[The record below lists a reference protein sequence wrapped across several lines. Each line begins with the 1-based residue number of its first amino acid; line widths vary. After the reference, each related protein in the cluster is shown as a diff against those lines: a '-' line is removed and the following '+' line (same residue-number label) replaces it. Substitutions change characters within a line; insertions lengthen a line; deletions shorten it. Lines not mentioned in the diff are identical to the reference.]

1 MRPMPAGGLSP
12 INRALNLVPKRA
24 DQSQAQRL
32 ADTFVD
38 SGVSAALEAID
49 HQVIYGRRGTGKT
62 HALRYLENTAHASGD
77 VALYLDLRTIGSPTG
92 LFGIGRVPATER
104 TARLLVDMLTQLHDE
119 LLSIAVD
126 DHGLLGD
133 ERFVR
138 ALDRLAASITTVRVG
153 DEVEVEVAGEATTG
167 RSSGTALGV
176 SARPAPEL
184 VAYIDSVQ
192 SGSQREAVRETRR
205 GTERVGLV
213 FGDVARALRDITD
226 SLDGQRVW
234 LLLDEWS
241 SVPIDVQPM
250 LAEFLVR
257 CVLPLQRVTVKIAA
271 IEQQSKFMAPAGD
284 DGGRQTIGIEL
295 GADVA
300 ASLDLD
306 DFMVFE
312 QNEERARAFFQGL
325 LYKHLVSATVP
336 GDGLDALQSDDDLVR
351 EGFTD
356 KRAFDE
362 LVRAAEGVPR
372 DAINI
377 AAKAGMRAGLG
388 PIGVGDVRF
397 AARSWFQTDKVAAL
411 RSREEALHL
420 LYWVIDEVI
429 RGRRARGFLVNQ
441 RAEANP
447 LLLTLFDARVL
458 HVVRRGYSAQDEP
471 GERYDVWVV
480 DYGAYVDL
488 MHTSFEPK
496 GVLPGHE
503 SEADG
508 GNGGNGGNGEPSAW
522 VDIPTQTDLR
532 AIRRAIL
539 DLDRY
544 EPAHR

>member
-1 MRPMPAGGLSP
+1 
-12 INRALNLVPKRA
+12 
-24 DQSQAQRL
+24 
-32 ADTFVD
+32 
-38 SGVSAALEAID
+38 
-49 HQVIYGRRGTGKT
+49 
-62 HALRYLENTAHASGD
+62 
-77 VALYLDLRTIGSPTG
+77 
-92 LFGIGRVPATER
+92 
-104 TARLLVDMLTQLHDE
+104 
-119 LLSIAVD
+119 
-126 DHGLLGD
+126 
-133 ERFVR
+133 
-138 ALDRLAASITTVRVG
+138 
-153 DEVEVEVAGEATTG
+153 
-167 RSSGTALGV
+167 
-176 SARPAPEL
+176 
-184 VAYIDSVQ
+184 
-192 SGSQREAVRETRR
+192 
-205 GTERVGLV
+205 
-213 FGDVARALRDITD
+213 VARALRDITD
-226 SLDGQRVW
+226 ALGGQRVW
-234 LLLDEWS
+234 LMLDEWS

-271 IEQQSKFMAPAGD
+271 IEQQSSFMAPAGD
-284 DGGRQTIGIEL
+284 NGGRQTIGIEL

-312 QNEERARAFFQGL
+312 QNEDRARAFFRGL
-325 LYKHLVSATVP
+325 LYKHLLSGAEA
-336 GDGLDALQSDDDLVR
+336 GDGLDQLQSEDDLVR

-377 AAKAGMRAGLG
+377 AAKAGMRAGTA
-388 PIGVGDVRF
+388 PIGIGDVRF

-488 MHTSFEPK
+488 MHTIYEPRTL
-496 GVLPGHE
+496 LP
-503 SEADG
+503 A
-508 GNGGNGGNGEPSAW
+508 NGDTTPPASGDDW
-522 VDIPTQTDLR
+522 IDVPTQDLR
-532 AIRRAIL
+532 ALRRAIL

-544 EPAHR
+544 EPATTAE

>member
-1 MRPMPAGGLSP
+1 MPAGGLSP

-49 HQVIYGRRGTGKT
+49 HQVVYGRRGTGKT
-62 HALRYLENTAHASGD
+62 HALRYLEASAHAAGD
-77 VALYLDLRTIGSPTG
+77 TALYLDLRTIGSPAG
-92 LFGIGRVPATER
+92 LLGIGDVPPTER

-119 LLSIAVD
+119 LLSTAVSN
-126 DHGLLGD
+126 HELLGD
-133 ERFVR
+133 QHFVA
-138 ALDRLAASITTVRVG
+138 ALDRLAASITTVRVS
-153 DEVEVEVAGEATTG
+153 DEVEVERSGEAST
-167 RSSGTALGV
+167 SSTSGSGV
-176 SARPAPEL
+176 GMAARPAPEL
-184 VAYIDSVQ
+184 RAYRESTR
-192 SGSQREAVRETRR
+192 SGSRREAVRETRR

-213 FGDVARALRDITD
+213 FGDVSRALRDVTRELGD
-226 SLDGQRVW
+226 QRVW

-241 SVPIDVQPM
+241 SVPIDVQPI

-257 CVLPLQRVTVKIAA
+257 CLLPLQRVTVKIAA
-271 IEQQSKFMAPAGD
+271 IEQQSSFMAMAN
-284 DGGRQTIGIEL
+284 GGTGSTGQTIGIEL

-312 QNEERARAFFQGL
+312 QNEDRARAFFQGL
-325 LYKHLVSATVP
+325 LYKHLMSGAEP
-336 GDGLDALQSDDDLVR
+336 GDELDQLQSADDLVR
-351 EGFTD
+351 LGFVD

-377 AAKAGMRAGLG
+377 AAKAGMRAGSE
-388 PIGVGDVRF
+388 PISLGDVRF
-397 AARSWFQTDKVAAL
+397 AARSWFQTDKIAAL
-411 RSREEALHL
+411 RSRDEALHL
-420 LYWVIDEVI
+420 LYWIIDDVI
-429 RGRRARGFLVNQ
+429 RGKRARGFLVNQ
-441 RAEANP
+441 RTTVNP

-488 MHTSFEPK
+488 MHTSYEPQ
-496 GVLPGHE
+496 GLLP
-503 SEADG
+503 
-508 GNGGNGGNGEPSAW
+508 NGGHGGAPGESTAW
-522 VDIPTQTDLR
+522 EDVPTQDLR
-532 AIRRAIL
+532 AVRRAIL
-539 DLDRY
+539 DLDAY
-544 EPAHR
+544 QPP